1 MTSRSGAQSAD
12 PERELSFPGRFR
24 TQVEPLSLS
33 QEALMFE
40 LNFSSN
46 ADWIVAVL
54 LAVTVV
60 AAALV

>member
-1 MTSRSGAQSAD
+1 LTPWSGAEGAD
-12 PERELSFPGRFR
+12 LRRELSFLGFVR

-33 QEALMFE
+33 QEDLMFE